1 MVRTLIIDDES
12 DARNVV
18 KHLLS
23 KKGDRFDVVGEA
35 SEVREA
41 VSLIQEKKPDL
52 IFLDLHLYNESGFD
66 VLKQID
72 TGDMSIIIVT
82 GYDQYGIEA
91 VKAGATDYIL
101 KPVDPE
107 EFNLAL
113 GKVIDM
119 ADNDSWEG
127 RYERFR
133 EQKIQ
138 ITIHNHRVKIGLPD
152 ILYFKSDNN
161 YSEVYL
167 KNGSRHV
174 LTKTLKRFETELDG
188 YFFERCHQSYLVNVT
203 HIDRV
208 NSTGNT
214 VFVKKH
220 ELPVSRRN
228 KSKLLELFYA
238 LDNASL
244 LDQS

>member
-1 MVRTLIIDDES
+1 MVRTLIIDDEN

-18 KHLLS
+18 KYLLS
-23 KKGDRFDVVGEA
+23 KKSDRFDVVGEA
-35 SEVREA
+35 SEVSQA
-41 VSLIQEKKPDL
+41 VDLIREKKPDL

-72 TGDMSIIIVT
+72 TGDISIIIVT

-101 KPVDPE
+101 KPVDPK

-113 GKVIDM
+113 RKVM
-119 ADNDSWEG
+119 ETSEGDSWKE
-127 RYERFR
+127 RYDRFK

-138 ITIHNHRVKIGLPD
+138 ITIHNHRVKISLPD

-174 LTKTLKRFETELDG
+174 LTKTLKRFETELEG
-188 YFFERCHQSYLVNVT
+188 CFFERCHQSYLVNVT

-214 VFVKKH
+214 VFVKEH

-228 KSKLLELFYA
+228 KSKLLELFYT

-244 LDQS
+244 LDRS